1 MWACIFL
8 VIYKPRDGFFYL
20 TLTLMIDSYP
30 LKRKKHASGLPNIT
44 DELSLE
50 ANNVNPEQTDPLG
63 AV

>member
-1 MWACIFL
+1 
-8 VIYKPRDGFFYL
+8 
-20 TLTLMIDSYP
+20 MIDSYP

-63 AV
+63 AVWSGSTLFAIEAS